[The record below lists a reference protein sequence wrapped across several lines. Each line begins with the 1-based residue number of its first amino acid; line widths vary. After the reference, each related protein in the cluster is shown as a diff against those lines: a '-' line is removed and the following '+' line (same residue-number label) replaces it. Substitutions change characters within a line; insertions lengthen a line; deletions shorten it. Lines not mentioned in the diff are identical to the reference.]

1 MYKADVL
8 LFGFVLCRGKFR
20 YGPVGHSG
28 EILSHIHRK
37 GNTNCMLLSGEWKT
51 AF

>member
-8 LFGFVLCRGKFR
+8 LVGFVLCRGKFR

-28 EILSHIHRK
+28 EILSHIHKKVEHKLHVIVR
-37 GNTNCMLLSGEWKT
+37 
-51 AF
+51 